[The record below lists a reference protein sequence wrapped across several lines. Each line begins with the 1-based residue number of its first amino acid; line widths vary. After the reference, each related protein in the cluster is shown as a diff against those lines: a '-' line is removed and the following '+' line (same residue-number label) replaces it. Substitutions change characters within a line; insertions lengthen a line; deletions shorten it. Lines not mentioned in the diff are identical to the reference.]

1 MAKRRHPQA
10 PSSRADGEGLRV
22 TPKTPTARGRMLPW
36 AVVVAIVI
44 TVALVWWLRMPEP
57 AQGTNA
63 VVAQAGM
70 DRDAAA
76 GPTDGRPSS
85 ARVALQAASLQEPY
99 AMPSNDPDD
108 LAAYFQP
115 GDPEPT
121 GAQVIEALQQA
132 GVRTGLGAFNP
143 PGTSPPLLGLA
154 VPEGFELPEG
164 YVRHHQVTD
173 EGVPIEPILMFSP
186 DFTLYDRQGR
196 PIAMPPD
203 RVVPPAL
210 APPGMPLRQ
219 IRIPPR

>member
-1 MAKRRHPQA
+1 MAERRHSQA
-10 PSSRADGEGLRV
+10 PSSRADGEGMRV
-22 TPKTPTARGRMLPW
+22 IAKTPAARGSLLPW
-36 AVVVAIVI
+36 AVCVAVA
-44 TVALVWWLRMPEP
+44 VAAASAWWMLKSGPEPVADALV
-57 AQGTNA
+57 AQTGT
-63 VVAQAGM
+63 Q
-70 DRDAAA
+70 RDAAA
-76 GPTDGRPSS
+76 ATMVNPPSY
-85 ARVALQAASLQEPY
+85 ARARLQAASLQEPEP
-99 AMPSNDPDD
+99 MPSKDPDD

-115 GDPEPT
+115 GDPEPS

-154 VPEGFELPEG
+154 VPEGYDLPEG

-173 EGVPIEPILMFSP
+173 EGVAIEPILMFAP
-186 DFTLYDRQGR
+186 GFTLYDRQGR
-196 PIAMPPD
+196 PIQMPAD

>member
-1 MAKRRHPQA
+1 MAERRHPQA

-22 TPKTPTARGRMLPW
+22 IPKTPAARGRMLPW
-36 AVVVAIVI
+36 AVCVVVVAAA
-44 TVALVWWLRMPEP
+44 ALVWWWRMPEP
-57 AQGTNA
+57 VRGANA
-63 VVAQAGM
+63 VVAHADA
-70 DRDAAA
+70 DRDTAA
-76 GPTDGRPSS
+76 GPMDGRPSS
-85 ARVALQAASLQEPY
+85 ARATLQAASLQEPQ

-154 VPEGFELPEG
+154 VPAGFELPEG

-173 EGVPIEPILMFSP
+173 EGVPIEPILMFAP
-186 DFTLYDRQGR
+186 DFMLYDRQGR

>member
-1 MAKRRHPQA
+1 MADRRHSQA
-10 PSSRADGEGLRV
+10 PSSRADGEGMRV
-22 TPKTPTARGRMLPW
+22 IAKTPAARGSLLPW
-36 AVVVAIVI
+36 AVCAVVAI
-44 TVALVWWLRMPEP
+44 
-57 AQGTNA
+57 
-63 VVAQAGM
+63 
-70 DRDAAA
+70 AAA
-76 GPTDGRPSS
+76 SAWWVLRPDSDPVAS
-85 ARVALQAASLQEPY
+85 AHLAQTRTQGDVAADATQSPPSYARARLQAASLQEPEP
-99 AMPSNDPDD
+99 MPSKDPDD

-154 VPEGFELPEG
+154 VPEGYKLPEG

-173 EGVPIEPILMFSP
+173 EGVAIEPILMFAP

-196 PIAMPPD
+196 PIQMPAD